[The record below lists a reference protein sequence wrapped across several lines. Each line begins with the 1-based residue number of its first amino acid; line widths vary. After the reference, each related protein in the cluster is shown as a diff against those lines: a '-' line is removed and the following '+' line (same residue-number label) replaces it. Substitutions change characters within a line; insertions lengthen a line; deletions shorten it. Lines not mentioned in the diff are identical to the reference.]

1 MAEWHSL
8 YLPSD
13 DSQALIY
20 ACQTALAESG
30 LSPYDP
36 FGVMPITRAYTST
49 VKAFVAPAQNGWT
62 RVLLSPD
69 TWPHAAL
76 VEALSQFAPLLAVS
90 LFDDGAAFTTWID
103 HNEVPA
109 REVLANYADRT
120 ALEAAFNAKYDT
132 KKAKDD
138 SLLDVIPEE
147 LRSVMG
153 EGSLKKAEGLLSR
166 MAGRALSLNE
176 RAAATT
182 LLREMVVDWTG
193 EGGQRI
199 RAVMA
204 LMPIPNWAVPDYVL
218 LRDAYRQ
225 HVRAQRNPNA
235 PLSAD
240 AQKLMQA
247 VPNAL
252 DYTPLFYGF

>member
-13 DSQALIY
+13 DTPTIIS
-20 ACQTALAESG
+20 ACQAALTEHG
-30 LSPYDP
+30 LASYDP
-36 FGVMPITRAYTST
+36 FGLMPVTRAYTET
-49 VKAFVAPAQNGWT
+49 VKAFIAPAQNGWT

-69 TWPHAAL
+69 TPPHAAL
-76 VEALSQFAPLLAVS
+76 IASLSQITSLLGVS
-90 LFDDGAAFTTWID
+90 VLDDGAAVTAWRDGAEINAPDMMAT
-103 HNEVPA
+103 
-109 REVLANYADRT
+109 YADRA

-138 SLLDVIPEE
+138 SLLDVMPEE
-147 LRSVMG
+147 LRGLMG
-153 EGSLKKAEGLLSR
+153 EGSLKKAEGMLGR
-166 MAGRALSLNE
+166 MAGRALSMNE
-176 RAAATT
+176 RAAAATM
-182 LLREMVVDWTG
+182 LREMVVDWAS

-204 LMPIPNWAVPDYVL
+204 LMPIANWAVPDYVL

-225 HVRAQRNPNA
+225 QMRVQRNPNVR
-235 PLSAD
+235 LSDD
-240 AQKLMQA
+240 AQKLLQA

-252 DYTPLFYGF
+252 AYTPLFYGK

>member
-13 DSQALIY
+13 DSRTLIS
-20 ACQTALAESG
+20 ACQTALAEHG
-30 LSPYDP
+30 LTAYDP
-36 FGVMPITRAYTST
+36 FGLMPVTRAYTET

-62 RVLLSPD
+62 RIILAAD
-69 TWPHAAL
+69 TPPHAAL
-76 VEALSQFAPLLAVS
+76 VAALSQRAPLLAASVYDDRAT
-90 LFDDGAAFTTWID
+90 LTAWRDGAEINALD
-103 HNEVPA
+103 L
-109 REVLANYADRT
+109 LAAYADRT
-120 ALEAAFNAKYDT
+120 ALEAALNAQYDT

-147 LRSVMG
+147 LRGLMG
-153 EGSLKKAEGLLSR
+153 EGSLKKAEGMLGR
-166 MAGRALSLNE
+166 MAGRALSMNE
-176 RAAATT
+176 RAAAATM
-182 LLREMVVDWTG
+182 LREMVVDWAS

-204 LMPIPNWAVPDYVL
+204 LMPIANWAVPDYVL

-225 HVRAQRNPNA
+225 QMRVQRNANA
-235 PLSAD
+235 QLND
-240 AQKLMQA
+240 EAQKLIRA

-252 DYTPLFYGF
+252 DYTPLFYGK